1 MGACVYVHVVHPDNS
16 THVHLACAKSK
27 VAPMKYVTIPRLE
40 LCAALL
46 LSKLLLVVT
55 EIFAARYDIQNVF
68 CFTDSTVALSWII
81 SEPFKW
87 NTFVAN
93 RVSKI
98 QEVVHQN
105 NWYHVQGVENPA
117 DVLSRGTSPSEL
129 VGNSLYWNG
138 PPWVK
143 QPTDQWELSRKPQ
156 ANIPDHDEPTEPS
169 TSRLSSIP

>member
-1 MGACVYVHVVHPDNS
+1 M
-16 THVHLACAKSK
+16 
-27 VAPMKYVTIPRLE
+27 
-40 LCAALL
+40 
-46 LSKLLLVVT
+46 
-55 EIFAARYDIQNVF
+55 IFKNIF
-68 CFTDSTVALSWII
+68 CFTDSIVALSWII

-98 QEVVHQN
+98 QEVVHQV

-143 QPTDQWELSRKPQ
+143 QPTDQWELSRYV
-156 ANIPDHDEPTEPS
+156 PS
-169 TSRLSSIP
+169 SDSVPEERKKATLHSVSKEKVFRYFARSRGQNFIFEKTDASSRDGFKILSPSSYWPMYRE